1 MGRRYYSRRTRT
13 VRPKKKWAT
22 NITRLVGTQDAIV
35 NILPKTQAE
44 YTHYLYS
51 SALVTNSATTS
62 IPTPTI
68 LKCGNFKL
76 KGDLRLEFTLEGAGT
91 NVRVAGCVAY
101 IVYVPEG
108 YDVNAQI
115 VYQHPEWIMA
125 WTPVDMNLVRNNVTT
140 SQDVQKFSI
149 SSRLKRNL
157 NSGDRVMLLMDILF
171 APESSLVAAINANI
185 LFTPAIG
192 VQYWTCS
199 N

>member
-1 MGRRYYSRRTRT
+1 MPRRYYRRTRT

-22 NITRLVGTQDAIV
+22 NITRLIGQQSAIV
-35 NILPKTQAE
+35 NILPKAQAE

-76 KGDLRLEFTLEGAGT
+76 KGDLRIAYSLEGGGT
-91 NVRVAGCVAY
+91 TVTIAGCVAY

-125 WTPVDMNLVRNNVTT
+125 WTPVDMNLVGSNVST

-171 APESSLVAAINANI
+171 APSSTLVAAVNADI

-192 VQYWTCS
+192 VQYWTCA

>member
-1 MGRRYYSRRTRT
+1 MPRRYYRRTRT

-22 NITRLVGTQDAIV
+22 NISRLIGTQSAVVDV
-35 NILPKTQAE
+35 LPKAQAE

-51 SALVTNSATTS
+51 APLVSNSATTS

-76 KGDLRLEFTLEGAGT
+76 KGDVRIEYQLGSGGHTI
-91 NVRVAGCVAY
+91 RVAGCVAY

-108 YDVNAQI
+108 YEVNAQI
-115 VYQHPEWIMA
+115 VYLHPEWIMA
-125 WTPVDMNLVRNNVTT
+125 WTPVDMNLVNTSNYA

-171 APESSLVAAINANI
+171 APDSSVVTMVQVDVT
-185 LFTPAIG
+185 FVPAIG

>member
-1 MGRRYYSRRTRT
+1 MPRRYYRRTRT

-22 NITRLVGTQDAIV
+22 NINRLIGQQTAVV
-35 NILPKTQAE
+35 RVLPKDQAE

-76 KGDLRLEFTLEGAGT
+76 KGDLRLAYSLGSGGST
-91 NVRVAGCVAY
+91 VSVAGCVAY

-125 WTPVDMNLVRNNVTT
+125 WTPVDMNLVPNNVSS

-157 NSGDRVMLLMDILF
+157 NSGDRVMLMMDILF
-171 APESSLVAAINANI
+171 TPSSTATVPVDADIV
-185 LFTPAIG
+185 FTPAIG
-192 VQYWTCS
+192 VQYWTCA